1 MKDGLLVRWR
11 SLSERESPLLSWRVA
26 PRLPSMV
33 LVLALLGFAAFLVN
47 VQQGEYPIS
56 IPDILK
62 TLLGFDTG
70 NPDHAFV
77 IYTLRLPRTL
87 VAFMV
92 GVALAISGTIFQG
105 LTRNVLADPSI
116 IGINAG
122 ASLTAVA
129 VIVLFPAAPIY
140 VLPVAAFLGALLIA
154 VLIYSLA
161 WNRGSSP
168 TLLILL
174 GIGLSAIAGAFT
186 SLMIT
191 FGSIYDVSQALVW
204 LAGSVY
210 GRTWEQVFALLPW
223 VGLGIP
229 TALVLSRHLNVLNL
243 GDEIAK
249 GLGSRVEWQRGLLV
263 LVAVALA
270 GASVATAGNIAFVG
284 LIAPHAGRQLIGVN
298 HQNLLPVAALLGG
311 LLVTLADLVGRTVFA
326 PIELPCG
333 VITAVLGAP
342 FFLYLLIYGRSR

>member
-1 MKDGLLVRWR
+1 MILT
-11 SLSERESPLLSWRVA
+11 LLSVA
-26 PRLPSMV
+26 AIV
-33 LVLALLGFAAFLVN
+33 IN

-56 IPDILK
+56 TPDIIK
-62 TLLGFDTG
+62 TLLGIDTG

-87 VAFMV
+87 VAFLV
-92 GVALAISGTIFQG
+92 GIALAISGTIFQG
-105 LTRNVLADPSI
+105 LTRNALADPSI

-122 ASLTAVA
+122 ASLAAVA
-129 VIVLFPAAPIY
+129 VIVLFPAAPVY
-140 VLPVAAFLGALLIA
+140 ALPIAAFGGALLIA
-154 VLIYSLA
+154 ILIYSLA
-161 WNRGSSP
+161 WNGGSSP

-210 GRTWEQVFALLPW
+210 GRTWEQFFSFLPW
-223 VGLGIP
+223 VVLGVPIS
-229 TALVLSRHLNVLNL
+229 LSLSRHLNVLNL
-243 GDEIAK
+243 GDDVAK
-249 GLGSRVEWQRGLLV
+249 GLGSRVEWERGLLV

-270 GASVATAGNIAFVG
+270 GSAVATAGTIAFVG
-284 LIAPHAGRQLIGVN
+284 LIAPHVGRQLIGVN
-298 HQNLLPVAALLGG
+298 HQNLLPVTALLGG
-311 LLVTLADLVGRTVFA
+311 LLVTLADLVGRTLFA

-333 VITAVLGAP
+333 VITAAIGAP
-342 FFLYLLIYGRSR
+342 FFLYLLVRNRFIQ

>member
-1 MKDGLLVRWR
+1 MKEALLVRSAML
-11 SLSERESPLLSWRVA
+11 SLRIDR
-26 PRLPSMV
+26 RLPIFL
-33 LVLALLGFAAFLVN
+33 LVLASLSFAAIVVS
-47 VQQGEYPIS
+47 VQQGAYPIATS
-56 IPDILK
+56 DMIK
-62 TLLGFDTG
+62 TLFGIDTG

-92 GVALAISGTIFQG
+92 GMALAISGTIFQG
-105 LTRNVLADPSI
+105 LTRNALADPSI

-122 ASLTAVA
+122 ASLVAVA
-129 VIVLFPAAPIY
+129 VIVLLPSAPVY
-140 VLPVAAFLGALLIA
+140 VLPIAAFVGAASIALLI
-154 VLIYSLA
+154 YGLA
-161 WNRGSSP
+161 WNGGSSP

-174 GIGLSAIAGAFT
+174 GIGLSAIASAFT

-210 GRTWEQVFALLPW
+210 GRTWEQFFSFLPW
-223 VGLGIP
+223 VAVGVPL
-229 TALVLSRHLNVLNL
+229 ALSLSRHLNVLNL
-243 GDEIAK
+243 GDDVAK

-270 GASVATAGNIAFVG
+270 GSAVATAGTIAFAG
-284 LIAPHAGRQLIGVN
+284 LIAPHVGRQLIGAN
-298 HQNLLPVAALLGG
+298 HQNLLPVTTLLGG

-333 VITAVLGAP
+333 VVTAAIGAP
-342 FFLYLLIYGRSR
+342 FFLYLLISKRSK